1 MTPAHC
7 AIKQPQWINLGFSKA
22 PVSDQWHLF
31 SFEPRI
37 LIGVIMRLY
46 LCEKPS
52 QGKDIAAV
60 LGAKTR
66 GDGCIKGNGV
76 AVTWG
81 IGHLLETAPPDAY
94 GEHLKNWSLDT
105 LPILPAEWK
114 VLVKPKTAS
123 QFKIVKQ
130 LLKQATE
137 LVIATDADREG
148 EMIARELIEY
158 CGYRGPIQRLWL
170 SALNE
175 ASIRQALNTVKQGSE
190 TYPLYLSA
198 LARSRA
204 DWLIGMNFSRL
215 FTLLGRQAGY
225 TGVLSVGRVQTPTL
239 RLVVDRDREISNFI
253 PKPFWSV
260 EVQLWTAGQS
270 FVAKWVADEYVVDEE
285 GRCLDQAAAVAAL
298 AALKNSQAATTVS
311 VDTKRGK
318 DPAPLPFDLST
329 LQEVCSAKFGMGV
342 QETLDV
348 AQSLYETHKAT
359 TYPRTDCGY
368 LPESMFDEVPM
379 VLDALNR
386 TDPSIGKALQL
397 IDPEQRSRAWND
409 KKITG
414 PHHGIIP
421 TLEPANL
428 SAMSEKERKVY
439 ELIRAH
445 FLAQFLPTHEYDRTV
460 ATFECNAVLLQ
471 AVGKRIVVPGWK
483 VLFSASSEEEAE
495 ESGGRSQ
502 ILPVLQI
509 GTRCDVQDL
518 HLKSLKTE
526 PPKAYTE
533 GTLIKAMKTIAKL
546 VKDPRLAQKLKET
559 TGIGTEATRAGT
571 IQGLID
577 RGSLIKKGSALRA
590 TEAAFSLIDA
600 VPPAVADPGTTAIW
614 EQALTM
620 IEQGTLTLDDFIA
633 RQSNWITRLVDQ
645 YKGTTLSIKVPE
657 GPKCPLCSAKT
668 SQRKGS
674 SGVFWACSRYP
685 ECKGTVNI
693 GTGKKKSPGKSAKP
707 RAATVKS
714 S

>member
-1 MTPAHC
+1 
-7 AIKQPQWINLGFSKA
+7 
-22 PVSDQWHLF
+22 
-31 SFEPRI
+31 
-37 LIGVIMRLY
+37 MRLY

>member
-1 MTPAHC
+1 
-7 AIKQPQWINLGFSKA
+7 
-22 PVSDQWHLF
+22 
-31 SFEPRI
+31 
-37 LIGVIMRLY
+37 MRLY

-66 GDGCIKGNGV
+66 GNGCIKGPGV
-76 AVTWG
+76 VVTWG
-81 IGHLLETAPPDAY
+81 IGHLLETAAPDAY
-94 GEHLKNWSLDT
+94 GDHLKNWSLDT
-105 LPILPAEWK
+105 LPILPAQWK
-114 VLVKPKTAS
+114 VIVKPKTAS
-123 QFKIVKQ
+123 QFKVVKQ
-130 LLKQATE
+130 LLKEATE

-175 ASIRQALNTVKQGSE
+175 ASIRQALNSVKQGAE

-239 RLVVDRDREISNFI
+239 RLVVDRDREIANFI
-253 PKPFWSV
+253 PKPFWNLD
-260 EVQLWTAGQS
+260 VQLCAAGHS
-270 FVAKWVADEYVVDEE
+270 FLAKWVADESVTDDE
-285 GRCLDQAAAVAAL
+285 GRCLDQSAATAAL
-298 AALKNSQAATTVS
+298 NALQNSQMATTIS
-311 VDTKRGK
+311 VETERARDS
-318 DPAPLPFDLST
+318 APLPFDLST
-329 LQEVCSAKFGMGV
+329 LQEVCSAKFGLGV

-348 AQSLYETHKAT
+348 AQALYETHKAT

-368 LPESMFDEVPM
+368 LPESMLDEVPM
-379 VLDALNR
+379 VLDALKR
-386 TDPSIGKALQL
+386 TDPTIDETLRL
-397 IDPEQRSRAWND
+397 IDSKLRSRAWND

-445 FLAQFLPTHEYDRTV
+445 FLAQFLPNHEYDRTV
-460 ATFECNAVLLQ
+460 ATFESNAISLQ
-471 AVGKRIVVPGWK
+471 AVGKRIVVSGWK
-483 VLFSASSEEEAE
+483 ILFSSSSEEEGD

-502 ILPVLQI
+502 TLPMLQV
-509 GTRCDVQDL
+509 GSRCDIQDL
-518 HLKSLKTE
+518 QLKALKTE
-526 PPKAYTE
+526 PPKPYTE

-559 TGIGTEATRAGT
+559 TGIGTEATRAAT

-577 RGSLIKKGSALRA
+577 RGSLIKKGRALRA

-620 IEQGTLTLDDFIA
+620 IEQGTLTLDDF
-633 RQSNWITRLVDQ
+633 
-645 YKGTTLSIKVPE
+645 
-657 GPKCPLCSAKT
+657 
-668 SQRKGS
+668 
-674 SGVFWACSRYP
+674 
-685 ECKGTVNI
+685 
-693 GTGKKKSPGKSAKP
+693 
-707 RAATVKS
+707 
-714 S
+714 

>member
-1 MTPAHC
+1 
-7 AIKQPQWINLGFSKA
+7 
-22 PVSDQWHLF
+22 
-31 SFEPRI
+31 
-37 LIGVIMRLY
+37 MRLY

-66 GDGCIKGNGV
+66 GNGCIKGPGV
-76 AVTWG
+76 VVTWG
-81 IGHLLETAPPDAY
+81 IGHLLETAAPDAY
-94 GEHLKNWSLDT
+94 GDHLKNWSLDT
-105 LPILPAEWK
+105 LPILPAQWK
-114 VLVKPKTAS
+114 VIVKPKTAS
-123 QFKIVKQ
+123 QFKVVKQ
-130 LLKQATE
+130 LLKEATE

-148 EMIARELIEY
+148 EMIARELLEY

-175 ASIRQALNTVKQGSE
+175 ASIRQALNSVKQGAE

-239 RLVVDRDREISNFI
+239 RLVVDRDREIANFI
-253 PKPFWSV
+253 PQPFWNLD
-260 EVQLWTAGQS
+260 VQLCTAGQS
-270 FVAKWVADEYVVDEE
+270 FLAKWVADESVTDED
-285 GRCLDQAAAVAAL
+285 GRCLDQSAAAAAL
-298 AALKNSQAATTVS
+298 NALKNSQKATAIS
-311 VDTKRGK
+311 VEIERGR
-318 DPAPLPFDLST
+318 DVAPLPFDLST
-329 LQEVCSAKFGMGV
+329 LQEVCSAKFGLGV

-348 AQSLYETHKAT
+348 AQALYETHKAT

-368 LPESMFDEVPM
+368 LPESMLDEVPM
-379 VLDALNR
+379 VLDALKR
-386 TDPSIGKALQL
+386 TDPAIDETLRL
-397 IDPEQRSRAWND
+397 IDPQQRSRAWND

-428 SAMSEKERKVY
+428 SAMSEKERRVY

-445 FLAQFLPTHEYDRTV
+445 FLAQFMPTHEYDRTV
-460 ATFECNAVLLQ
+460 ATFESNAVPLQ
-471 AVGKRIVVPGWK
+471 AVGRRIVAQGWK
-483 VLFSASSEEEAE
+483 ILFSSSSEEEVD

-502 ILPVLQI
+502 TLPMLQA
-509 GTRCDVQDL
+509 GSRCDIQDL
-518 HLKSLKTE
+518 QLKAQKTE
-526 PPKAYTE
+526 PPKPYTE

-559 TGIGTEATRAGT
+559 TGIGTEATRAAT

-577 RGSLIKKGSALRA
+577 RGSLIKKGRA
-590 TEAAFSLIDA
+590 IRASEAAFSLIDA

-633 RQSNWITRLVDQ
+633 RQSTWITRLVEQ
-645 YKGTTLSIKVPE
+645 YKGTTLSITVPE
-657 GPKCPLCSAKT
+657 GPECPLCRAKM

-674 SGVFWACSRYP
+674 SGLFWACTRYP
-685 ECKGTVNI
+685 KCKGTVNI
-693 GTGKKKSPGKSAKP
+693 EQKKKKSPSKSAKP
-707 RAATVKS
+707 QARTAS
-714 S
+714 GG